1 MNMVMEKGAW
11 SGKAFFRFFRSNLR
25 NATQLWL
32 ILLLLAALLG
42 ADVWLLRSAA
52 GLFHQALR
60 LSVYLGWALWGTVIL
75 WTFPLTSIFE
85 TGIPQT
91 LKNALLLGIS
101 WFPRTLVMAFLWFFP
116 LGLVLFLPAV
126 FYRIAILFP
135 VLLWGCTAYLCAL
148 LLRKPLAPYLPDAS
162 PGD

>member
-1 MNMVMEKGAW
+1 M
-11 SGKAFFRFFRSNLR
+11 
-25 NATQLWL
+25 
-32 ILLLLAALLG
+32 
-42 ADVWLLRSAA
+42 
-52 GLFHQALR
+52 
-60 LSVYLGWALWGTVIL
+60 IL